1 MSERSC
7 TDQEAREGEMTNNAA
22 GTLPADMFYGNDLA
36 TADRYVRQFL
46 ATAARYVFSGP
57 SGASALEALQRT
69 SEPRNSEK

>member
-1 MSERSC
+1 
-7 TDQEAREGEMTNNAA
+7 MTNIAN
-22 GTLPADMFYGNDLA
+22 GILPADMFFGDDLA

-57 SGASALEALQRT
+57 QAASASAALQRT

>member
-1 MSERSC
+1 
-7 TDQEAREGEMTNNAA
+7 MTNSAT
-22 GTLPADMFYGNDLA
+22 GTLPADLFCGDDLA

-57 SGASALEALQRT
+57 QGASASEVQQRT

>member
-1 MSERSC
+1 
-7 TDQEAREGEMTNNAA
+7 MTNGAT
-22 GTLPADMFYGNDLA
+22 GILPADLFYGDDLA

-57 SGASALEALQRT
+57 QGAPALEAQQRT